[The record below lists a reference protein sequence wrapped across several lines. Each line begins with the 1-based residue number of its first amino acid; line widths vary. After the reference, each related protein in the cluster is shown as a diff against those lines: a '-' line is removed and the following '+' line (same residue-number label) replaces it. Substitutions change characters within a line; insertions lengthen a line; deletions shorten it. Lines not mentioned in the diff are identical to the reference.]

1 MILSNLS
8 NWTHIQ
14 RWTRIGQ
21 NSMDSDPKQLLY
33 YLNLF
38 TSNINEPDGP
48 KDVDRAEI
56 FPEQKDGSS
65 GSLSSSS
72 LSIF

>member
-1 MILSNLS
+1 
-8 NWTHIQ
+8 
-14 RWTRIGQ
+14 
-21 NSMDSDPKQLLY
+21 MDSDPKQLLY